1 MREMADNGMD
11 FQVETD
17 SLLGLSESGK
27 LIQSSPR
34 VLSILS
40 SVFERSIQ
48 RNEKLLKRL
57 KKKDSVTIFH
67 GSRAPTMGIGQ
78 YIDRILKYTC
88 CGTPC
93 LVVAYIYIE
102 RYLQKM
108 DAYLTSLNVH
118 RLLITSIMVA
128 AKFIDAGCYN
138 NTFYA
143 KVGGVSTKEMNS
155 LEIEF
160 LFNLDFKLH
169 VTADV
174 FSTHCLQLQKEVLG
188 GENQVDR
195 RAGNKTRTNCLPQIT
210 GYTCS
215 AI

>member
-1 MREMADNGMD
+1 MANNSMD

-27 LIQSSPR
+27 LISSSPQ

-48 RNEKLLKRL
+48 KNEKLLKRL
-57 KKKDSVTIFH
+57 KKKDNVTIFH
-67 GSRAPTMGIGQ
+67 SSRAPTMGIGQ

-88 CGTPC
+88 CGTAC
-93 LVVAYIYIE
+93 LIVAYIYIE

-108 DAYLTSLNVH
+108 DVYLTSLNVH

-128 AKFIDAGCYN
+128 AKFTDAGCYN

-160 LFNLDFKLH
+160 LFNLDFRLH

-188 GENQVDR
+188 GENQVER
-195 RAGNKTRTNCLPQIT
+195 RPGNKARTKCLPQIT

>member
-1 MREMADNGMD
+1 MRKMADNGKD

-27 LIQSSPR
+27 LIPSSSR

-40 SVFERSIQ
+40 STFERSIQ
-48 RNEKLLKRL
+48 KNEKLLKRL

-67 GSRAPTMGIGQ
+67 GSRAPTMSTGQ
-78 YIDRILKYTC
+78 YIDRISKYTC

-108 DAYLTSLNVH
+108 GAYLTSLNVH

-128 AKFIDAGCYN
+128 AKFNDAGCYN
-138 NTFYA
+138 NAFYA

-155 LEIEF
+155 MEIEL
-160 LFNLDFKLH
+160 LFNLDFRLH

-174 FSTHCLQLQKEVLG
+174 FRAHCLQLQKEGL
-188 GENQVDR
+188 GENQIDR
-195 RAGNKTRTNCLPQIT
+195 RPGNKTRTRCLPQIAS
-210 GYTCS
+210 YTCR

>member
-1 MREMADNGMD
+1 MRNMADSGMD

-27 LIQSSPR
+27 LVSSSPR

-48 RNEKLLKRL
+48 KNEKLLKRL
-57 KKKDSVTIFH
+57 RKKDSVTIFH

-78 YIDRILKYTC
+78 YVDRILKYTC

-93 LVVAYIYIE
+93 LVVAYIYID

-108 DAYLTSLNVH
+108 ETYLTSLNIH

-128 AKFIDAGCYN
+128 AKFTDAG
-138 NTFYA
+138 
-143 KVGGVSTKEMNS
+143 
-155 LEIEF
+155 
-160 LFNLDFKLH
+160 
-169 VTADV
+169 
-174 FSTHCLQLQKEVLG
+174 
-188 GENQVDR
+188 
-195 RAGNKTRTNCLPQIT
+195 
-210 GYTCS
+210 
-215 AI
+215 